1 MRLVSP
7 CTTQYLKRSVKRYS
21 VWIVAE
27 VDAMHSKRLLAC
39 SNYLGGAC
47 GYQIPPIHYIK
58 IKKEIIMITITS
70 DGANKLLKKLETEK
84 QIVLNSIDDLSV
96 YIAAVTEQPEELK
109 PKFDFCE
116 SMKRLEDLNDKI
128 IRLRHARN
136 MFNLATKLKN
146 GMTIDQA
153 LIKLAMLNKYVEKI
167 KNMSTRQEKSRVRS
181 SGFSARSN
189 EIEYQYINYNLDDAK
204 GKYEEIVDEIM
215 SIQEELN
222 LINTTLVFDVD
233 INL

>member
-1 MRLVSP
+1 
-7 CTTQYLKRSVKRYS
+7 
-21 VWIVAE
+21 
-27 VDAMHSKRLLAC
+27 
-39 SNYLGGAC
+39 
-47 GYQIPPIHYIK
+47 
-58 IKKEIIMITITS
+58 MITLTS

-84 QIVLNSIDDLSV
+84 QIVLNDIDNLSV
-96 YIAAVTEQPEELK
+96 YIAAVTEKPEELK

-146 GMTIDQA
+146 GMTVDQA

-167 KNMSTRQEKSRVRS
+167 KNMSTRQEKSRV
-181 SGFSARSN
+181 FSARST

>member
-1 MRLVSP
+1 MDSDGSGRRRKANAIRQKVLPSHRRMRLIA
-7 CTTQYLKRSVKRYS
+7 YRSCG
-21 VWIVAE
+21 VWG
-27 VDAMHSKRLLAC
+27 S
-39 SNYLGGAC
+39 SS
-47 GYQIPPIHYIK
+47 PPIHYIK

-70 DGANKLLKKLETEK
+70 DTANKLLKKLETEK

-96 YIAAVTEQPEELK
+96 YIAAVTEKPEELK
-109 PKFDFCE
+109 PKFDFNE
-116 SMKRLEDLNDKI
+116 SMQKVEDLNKKI
-128 IRLRHARN
+128 ICIRHARN
-136 MFNLATKLKN
+136 KFNIETKLKN
-146 GMTIDQA
+146 GITVDQA
-153 LIKLAMLNKYVEKI
+153 LIKLAMLNKHVEKI

>member
-1 MRLVSP
+1 
-7 CTTQYLKRSVKRYS
+7 
-21 VWIVAE
+21 
-27 VDAMHSKRLLAC
+27 
-39 SNYLGGAC
+39 
-47 GYQIPPIHYIK
+47 
-58 IKKEIIMITITS
+58 MITLTS

-84 QIVLNSIDDLSV
+84 QMVLNSIDDLSV
-96 YIAAVTEQPEELK
+96 YIAAVTEKPEELK
-109 PKFDFCE
+109 PKFDFNE
-116 SMKRLEDLNDKI
+116 SMQKVEDLNKKI
-128 IRLRHARN
+128 MCIRHARN
-136 MFNLATKLKN
+136 KFNIETKLKN
-146 GMTIDQA
+146 GMTVDQA